1 METEDKPLYCRVL
14 SNQRL
19 VTPSDSPVS
28 LSNGLPVACSMP
40 AQGWKVVS
48 VREEVFN
55 KVEKRAEKEHR
66 SVTNMVEAI
75 LLEATEK

>member
-1 METEDKPLYCRVL
+1 
-14 SNQRL
+14 
-19 VTPSDSPVS
+19 
-28 LSNGLPVACSMP
+28 MP

-48 VREEVFN
+48 VREEVFA

-66 SVTNMVEAI
+66 TVTNMVEAI